1 VRVLLFAVGLL
12 AVASASIAFSLRVT
26 PVASVTVLGQTVAVG
41 TATPTLS
48 LAGPGELDLFG
59 QALPT
64 KIRFDGPLRPRLVL
78 QNITVNE
85 QVASLLH
92 AATRSHSLSA
102 LGAALAAAWERY
114 FVREMAFAAVGALV
128 LLGLITGWR
137 RGSRRQTVALVIGG
151 VLVVELANAA
161 LIGLTARTA
170 PEILRRVGSLDQ
182 LVGSTAESRIS
193 PAPGPPL
200 RGVQAI
206 VLGDSTAAGL
216 GGRPLQHPT
225 AADAACQRSA
235 DAYAVDLARA
245 NAWNVVNLSCS
256 GASIAHGL
264 LGPQTTDGTRLP
276 AQVAV
281 AARVRH
287 ASLVIVSVGAN
298 DLGWSQM
305 VELCAVSSCNDRA
318 SEAYFQRTLQ
328 RFTQNYYDLLRQ
340 LAELHGT
347 PRVIVNLYYTP
358 FTPGSTC
365 LSRIGLTPD
374 RIRVLLE
381 RLGAINSVLR
391 EGADT
396 FGDLA
401 VQPEFIGHELCRPQ
415 PYVQGLADP
424 APFHPTA
431 AGSLA
436 IALADERA
444 LTADQVSSSTT
455 GPQASGLSPSPTG
468 P

>member
-1 VRVLLFAVGLL
+1 
-12 AVASASIAFSLRVT
+12 
-26 PVASVTVLGQTVAVG
+26 
-41 TATPTLS
+41 
-48 LAGPGELDLFG
+48 
-59 QALPT
+59 
-64 KIRFDGPLRPRLVL
+64 
-78 QNITVNE
+78 
-85 QVASLLH
+85 
-92 AATRSHSLSA
+92 
-102 LGAALAAAWERY
+102 
-114 FVREMAFAAVGALV
+114 
-128 LLGLITGWR
+128 
-137 RGSRRQTVALVIGG
+137 
-151 VLVVELANAA
+151 
-161 LIGLTARTA
+161 
-170 PEILRRVGSLDQ
+170 
-182 LVGSTAESRIS
+182 
-193 PAPGPPL
+193 
-200 RGVQAI
+200 

-235 DAYAVDLARA
+235 DSYAVDLARA
-245 NAWNVVNLSCS
+245 NAWNVANLGCS

-264 LGPQTTDGTRLP
+264 LGSQTTEGTRLP

-287 ASLVIVSVGAN
+287 PSLVIVSVGAN
-298 DLGWSQM
+298 DLRWSQM
-305 VELCAVSSCNDRA
+305 VALCAVSSCNDRA

-365 LSRIGLTPD
+365 LSRIGLTPG

-401 VQPEFIGHELCRPQ
+401 VQPEFTGHELCRPQ

-444 LTADQVSSSTT
+444 LAADQVSASTAA
-455 GPQASGLSPSPTG
+455 PQAAGLSPSRTG